1 MDSSKGEQADDR
13 TPPPRPDRRPRGSD
27 TQPLDV
33 ANNAKQDSH
42 AKNGEDAQNHQQA
55 AATQPPTR
63 RNDEDEV
70 RDMHGFKIH
79 GQEYIAVYKG
89 WIPLHQKKLAE
100 RKVKWME
107 LFRKSPGTSYL
118 QHKDLKKL
126 VRKGVP
132 DSSRGEVWM
141 DLSGAKKLLLANA
154 GVYR

>member
-1 MDSSKGEQADDR
+1 MDSSKEQQADDR
-13 TPPPRPDRRPRGSD
+13 TPPPRPDRRPRASD

-33 ANNAKQDSH
+33 APVVKQDSH
-42 AKNGEDAQNHQQA
+42 SKNGEGLHQP
-55 AATQPPTR
+55 AATQPATTTR

-141 DLSGAKKLLLANA
+141 DVAGAKKLLLANA